1 MNYIIKKL
9 INKIIFYK
17 DFIAK
22 LLIINSLFFRYK
34 IIRIVIYYLLSNIYI
49 IKDLNRLK
57 FILNKKKIKLTENS
71 LIIDIG
77 ANVGIT
83 SIFFYDNYKSNI
95 LSYEPNPVCYKFF
108 KENIRIKKIKIY
120 KQAVSNANKYS
131 KLYLA
136 NYQSGNNLLYSG
148 SSSLDKKK
156 NNIDKLQFLK
166 VKTKSISNI
175 INKFKRIDLIK
186 INIEGEEYKI
196 LPYLL
201 NNISKIGIIFCELH
215 ENKKKKT
222 LIKFLKHK
230 KLLNN
235 KFYLW

>member
-1 MNYIIKKL
+1 MSYILKKL
-9 INKIIFYK
+9 KNKIIFYK
-17 DFIAK
+17 DFIVK
-22 LLIINSLFFRYK
+22 LLTINSLFFRYK
-34 IIRIVIYYLLSNIYI
+34 IIRIVIYYLFSNINI
-49 IKDLNRLK
+49 IQNLNRIK
-57 FILNKKKIKLTENS
+57 FILNKKKIKLAENS

-95 LSYEPNPVCYKFF
+95 FAYEPNPVCYKFF

-120 KQAVSNANKYS
+120 KQAVSNVNKYS

-136 NYQSGNNLLYSG
+136 DYQRGNNLLYSG
-148 SSSLDKKK
+148 SSSLDKNK

-175 INKFKRIDLIK
+175 INNFKRIDLIK

-201 NNISKIGIIFCELH
+201 KNISKIGLIFCELH
-215 ENKKKKT
+215 KNKNKKT
-222 LIKFLKHK
+222 LIKFLKYK

>member
-1 MNYIIKKL
+1 MNYILKKL

-148 SSSLDKKK
+148 SSSLDKNK

-175 INKFKRIDLIK
+175 INNFKRIDLIK

>member
-1 MNYIIKKL
+1 MDYITKKIK
-9 INKIIFYK
+9 NKIIFYK

-34 IIRIVIYYLLSNIYI
+34 IIRIVIYYLFSNINI
-49 IKDLNRLK
+49 IENLNRIK
-57 FILNKKKIKLTENS
+57 FILNKKKIKLAENS

-95 LSYEPNPVCYKFF
+95 FAYEPNPVCYKFF

-120 KQAVSNANKYS
+120 KQAVSNVNKYS

-136 NYQSGNNLLYSG
+136 DYQSGNNLLYSG
-148 SSSLDKKK
+148 SSSLDKNK

-175 INKFKRIDLIK
+175 INNFKRIDLIK

-201 NNISKIGIIFCELH
+201 KNISKIGLIFCELH
-215 ENKKKKT
+215 KNKNKKT
-222 LIKFLKHK
+222 LIKFLKYK